1 MKFIYESKT
10 YHEILQEFNTLKLL
24 LNQKNKHLEE
34 IESTIKVLE
43 EKYRININLEL
54 EDLKLI
60 NIEFIDYFVILLC
73 YEDMETPSIKSN
85 HIVNITTKERV
96 EYLFHLEN

>member
-10 YHEILQEFNTLKLL
+10 YHEILQEFNSLKLL
-24 LNQKNKHLEE
+24 LNKQNKQLEE
-34 IESTIKVLE
+34 LEFTIKTLE
-43 EKYRININLEL
+43 EKYKISIDLEL

-85 HIVNITTKERV
+85 HTLNIKTKERV
-96 EYLFHLEN
+96 EYLFHLEK